1 MANFDINP
9 IQVVS
14 EKDQDLVY
22 FDNLL
27 FRSQLTNANSMF
39 TGDITVD
46 PAPTG
51 VATVGDTY
59 KLLIPQNITK
69 ATWIDVFL
77 TAHMRV
83 VLKNPET
90 TPRNDIVFYGNTS
103 ADTIKIDGVP
113 YFMRLTPSDPL
124 LSLQRT
130 AIQNIL
136 LSTLQVLYSMDT
148 VNSLTT
154 PFFTLDLVGNVHS
167 VYFYLKPTIKF
178 KR

>member
-9 IQVVS
+9 IQVVL
-14 EKDQDLVY
+14 EKEQDVVY
-22 FDNLL
+22 FDNLR

-46 PAPTG
+46 PAPSG

-59 KLLIPQNITK
+59 TLKIPQNITK
-69 ATWIDVFL
+69 ATWIDVYM

-83 VLKNPET
+83 VLLSPET
-90 TPRNDIVFYGNTS
+90 TPRNDLVYYGNLS
-103 ADTIKIDGVP
+103 GDTIKVDGVP
-113 YFMRLTPSDPL
+113 YFLRLTPTDPF

-130 AIQNIL
+130 SIQEIV

-154 PFFTLDLVGNVHS
+154 PFFTLTLAGNVHS
-167 VYFYLKPTIKF
+167 AYFYLKPTLKF
-178 KR
+178 RR